1 MQPELSLDERVELT
15 RVIFRIL
22 KRWQIPEALMG
33 PLLGLGEGLQRR
45 QLNRYRLGNPLP
57 QEAEIQQRLLLL
69 IQIDKA
75 LSSLFPHSALSAN
88 LWVTTPQQRCANIT
102 PLEEMVAG
110 GMPAIRTVLLRLD
123 NRLDW

>member
-88 LWVTTPQQRCANIT
+88 LWVTTPQQHCGNIT